1 MASKVAILLLA
12 LGHLE
17 VAQSLAKPEPG
28 ECLAPTYMTRFSAKL
43 FPEILKLEINRE
55 VVVFSPFAV
64 HAMLALIY
72 RASEGE
78 TLSEV
83 QRVGEFNQ
91 HPVFVALDFERLIK
105 FKEHL
110 PSATLDTR
118 PGVFYNRKLGP
129 VNSRYNEFSKFY
141 FDIDTKPVDMD
152 SGRDMSSWLPFWIK
166 RFDISSQMQAILD
179 NTVEFKGV
187 WKHNFDK
194 INTRKSE
201 FHLGSGETINVAMM
215 HNHEVYGLA
224 DLPELDAT
232 ALELPFKNSATSMLI
247 LLPNQLDGL
256 ANLEQQLAQPEFDLN
271 RIANRLHR
279 QSVTVGLPWFTL
291 DFFCDLGDPLK
302 KLGLSQVFRN
312 SSKVT
317 KLLEQTVRV
326 DKILHR
332 VYINVSELGTVNS
345 NYSGPVYDQS
355 MPANSKEF
363 VANRPFVF
371 AIRTPNSVLLMG
383 HVKVPWIL

>member
-43 FPEILKLEINRE
+43 FQGMMKLEDQDGN
-55 VVVFSPFAV
+55 VVFSPFAV

-72 RASEGE
+72 SASEGE

-110 PSATLDTR
+110 QSANLTCVSK
-118 PGVFYNRKLGP
+118 VFYNQKLGK
-129 VNSRYNEFSKFY
+129 VNSRYDEFSKFY
-141 FDIDTKPVDMD
+141 FEYCTKSVDMD
-152 SGRDMSSWLPFWIK
+152 VGENRVRWLHFWTQ
-166 RFDISSQMQAILD
+166 RFDISSPMQAIL
-179 NTVEFKGV
+179 THHVEFHGF
-187 WKHNFDK
+187 WKHKFERGNSRISK
-194 INTRKSE
+194 
-201 FHLGSGETINVAMM
+201 FHLANGETFNVDMM
-215 HNHEVYGLA
+215 YNHEVYGLA

-232 ALELPFKNSATSMLI
+232 ALELPFEDSATSMLI

-256 ANLEQQLAQPEFDLN
+256 ANLEEQLAQPEFDLN

-279 QSVTVGLPWFTL
+279 QSVTVGLPWFRL
-291 DFFCDLGDPLK
+291 EFVCDMGDPLK
-302 KLGLSQVFRN
+302 KLGLNQMFTG

-317 KLLEQTVRV
+317 KLLDQPVRL
-326 DKILHR
+326 DKILQSSDIL
-332 VYINVSELGTVNS
+332 VAELGTLYS
-345 NYSGPVYDQS
+345 HSSGPDHAKS
-355 MPANSKEF
+355 LPANSKEF

-383 HVKVPWIL
+383 HVKKPK

>member
-17 VAQSLAKPEPG
+17 VAQGLAKPEPG
-28 ECLAPTYMTRFSAKL
+28 ECLASTYMTRFSAKL
-43 FPEILKLEINRE
+43 FQEMIKLEINRKD
-55 VVVFSPFAV
+55 VVISPIAV

-110 PSATLDTR
+110 QSAKLNSYSR
-118 PGVFYNRKLGP
+118 VFYNQKLGK
-129 VNSRYNEFSKFY
+129 VNSRYDEFSKFY
-141 FDIDTKPVDMD
+141 FHIDTKPVHMD
-152 SGRDMSSWLPFWIK
+152 GGEDTARWLPFWIQSSG
-166 RFDISSQMQAILD
+166 ISSQMQSILMSYV
-179 NTVEFKGV
+179 NFKGL
-187 WKHNFDK
+187 WKHKFDN

-201 FHLGSGETINVAMM
+201 FHLASGETKNVAMM

-232 ALELPFKNSATSMLI
+232 ALELPFNDSATSMLI

-279 QSVTVGLPWFTL
+279 QSVTVSLPKFSAFSDIDMT
-291 DFFCDLGDPLK
+291 DALK
-302 KLGLSQVFRN
+302 MLGLRQMFTD

-332 VYINVSELGTVNS
+332 AYIDVSELGTVDS
-345 NYSGPVYDQS
+345 NFSAYERSL
-355 MPANSKEF
+355 PANSKEF

-371 AIRTPNSVLLMG
+371 AIRTPNSVLVMG
-383 HVKVPWIL
+383 HINSP

>member
-12 LGHLE
+12 LELLE

-28 ECLAPTYMTRFSAKL
+28 ECLAPTYMTRFTAKL
-43 FPEILKLEINRE
+43 FQGMIKLENRHGN
-55 VVVFSPFAV
+55 VVFSPFAV
-64 HAMLALIY
+64 HALLALIY

-110 PSATLDTR
+110 QSANLTCDSR
-118 PGVFYNRKLGP
+118 VFYNHKLGK
-129 VNSRYNEFSKFY
+129 VNSRYDEFSKFY
-141 FDIDTKPVDMD
+141 FDIDTRPVDMN
-152 SGRDMSSWLPFWIK
+152 SGRDMSSWLPSWIQGS
-166 RFDISSQMQAILD
+166 DISSQMQAILT
-179 NTVEFKGV
+179 NHVKFEGF
-187 WKHNFDK
+187 WKHKFEIGNLSK
-194 INTRKSE
+194 
-201 FHLGSGETINVAMM
+201 FHLAKGKTIKVPMM
-215 HNHEVYGLA
+215 YNHEVYGLA

-232 ALELPFKNSATSMLI
+232 TLELPFEDSATSMLI

-279 QSVTVGLPWFTL
+279 QSVTVGLPRFWL
-291 DFFCDLGDPLK
+291 DFVCDMGDPLK
-302 KLGLSQVFRN
+302 KLGLSQVFTD

-317 KLLEQTVRV
+317 KLLEQTVRL

-332 VYINVSELGTVNS
+332 AYIKVSELGTV
-345 NYSGPVYDQS
+345 YSSFWDDVKS
-355 MPANSKEF
+355 LPANSKEF

-383 HVKVPWIL
+383 HVKSPRE

>member
-28 ECLAPTYMTRFSAKL
+28 ECLAPNYMTRFSAKL
-43 FPEILKLEINRE
+43 FQEMIKFEDQYGN
-55 VVVFSPFAV
+55 VAFSPFAV
-64 HAMLALIY
+64 HALLALIY

-78 TLSEV
+78 TRSEV

-110 PSATLDTR
+110 QSANLTCVSR
-118 PGVFYNRKLGP
+118 VFYNHKLGK
-129 VNSRYNEFSKFY
+129 VNSRYDEFSKFY
-141 FDIDTKPVDMD
+141 FNTGTEPVDMD
-152 SGRDMSSWLPFWIK
+152 SGRDMSSWLPFWMQGS
-166 RFDISSQMQAILD
+166 DISSQMQAILT
-179 NTVEFKGV
+179 NHVKFEGL
-187 WKHNFDK
+187 WKHKFERG
-194 INTRKSE
+194 NTRLSE
-201 FHLGSGETINVAMM
+201 FHHAKGKTINVAMM
-215 HNHEVYGLA
+215 QNHEVYGLA

-232 ALELPFKNSATSMLI
+232 ALELPFEDSATSMLI

-256 ANLEQQLAQPEFDLN
+256 ANLEQQLSQPEFDLN

-279 QSVTVGLPWFTL
+279 QSVTVGLPWFW
-291 DFFCDLGDPLK
+291 FESVCDMGDPLK
-302 KLGLSQVFRN
+302 KLGLSQVFTD

-317 KLLEQTVRV
+317 KLLEQTVRL

-332 VYINVSELGTVNS
+332 AKITVLELGTE
-345 NYSGPVYDQS
+345 YSHFSDDAKSLPD
-355 MPANSKEF
+355 NSKEI

-383 HVKVPWIL
+383 HIKRPRPHK

>member
-43 FPEILKLEINRE
+43 FQVMMKLEDQDGN
-55 VVVFSPFAV
+55 VSLSPFAV

-110 PSATLDTR
+110 QSAKLNSYSR
-118 PGVFYNRKLGP
+118 VFYNQKLGK
-129 VNSRYNEFSKFY
+129 VNSRYDEFSKFY
-141 FDIDTKPVDMD
+141 FDIDTKPVHMD
-152 SGRDMSSWLPFWIK
+152 GGEDTARWLPFWIQSSG
-166 RFDISSQMQAILD
+166 ISSHMQAILT
-179 NTVEFKGV
+179 NNMIF
-187 WKHNFDK
+187 
-194 INTRKSE
+194 
-201 FHLGSGETINVAMM
+201 
-215 HNHEVYGLA
+215 EVYGLA

-232 ALELPFKNSATSMLI
+232 ALELPFNDSATSMLI
-247 LLPNQLDGL
+247 LLPNQLGGL
-256 ANLEQQLAQPEFDLN
+256 ASLEQQLAQPEFDLN

-279 QSVTVGLPWFTL
+279 QSVTVSLPKFSADSDIDMT
-291 DFFCDLGDPLK
+291 DALK
-302 KLGLSQVFRN
+302 MLGLRQMFTD

-317 KLLEQTVRV
+317 KLLDRPVRV
-326 DKILHR
+326 DKILQSSSIF
-332 VYINVSELGTVNS
+332 VTEQGTLYLHFLANKRS
-345 NYSGPVYDQS
+345 L
-355 MPANSKEF
+355 PANSKEF

-371 AIRTPNSVLLMG
+371 AIRTPNSVLVMG
-383 HVKVPWIL
+383 HINSP